1 MFVTCGPLS
10 VLHLLSL
17 TIAGR
22 YTMSLKNELLIYSS
36 ALEAFDTSNLSLALT
51 HFGKISETS
60 KIQWNMGIILAT
72 MGRHNEA
79 IARFGE
85 SILMDQYLVVGWF
98 QRGVSYF
105 VSHLFL
111 FLERF

>member
-1 MFVTCGPLS
+1 
-10 VLHLLSL
+10 
-17 TIAGR
+17 
-22 YTMSLKNELLIYSS
+22 MSLKNELLIYQA
-36 ALEAFDTSNLSLALT
+36 ALEAFDTHNLSLALT

-85 SILMDQYLVVGWF
+85 SIVMDQYLVVGWF

-105 VSHLFL
+105 VSPLHYHYTDG
-111 FLERF
+111 RW

>member
-1 MFVTCGPLS
+1 
-10 VLHLLSL
+10 
-17 TIAGR
+17 
-22 YTMSLKNELLIYSS
+22 MSLKNELLIYQA
-36 ALEAFDTSNLSLALT
+36 ALEAFDTRNLSLALS
-51 HFGKISETS
+51 HFKNISETS

-85 SILMDQYLVVGWF
+85 SIVMDQYLVVGWF

-105 VSHLFL
+105 VSPFHYHDTDGRWWECILWL
-111 FLERF
+111 KRTLKWRTSI

>member
-1 MFVTCGPLS
+1 
-10 VLHLLSL
+10 
-17 TIAGR
+17 
-22 YTMSLKNELLIYSS
+22 MSLKNELLIYQA
-36 ALEAFDTSNLSLALT
+36 ALQAFDTSNLSLALT

-60 KIQWNMGIILAT
+60 KIQWNMGIILAK

-85 SILMDQYLVVGWF
+85 SITMDQYLVVGWF

-105 VSHLFL
+105 VSPLQSHGRADGRWWACMLWL
-111 FLERF
+111 KRISLWRTSI

>member
-1 MFVTCGPLS
+1 
-10 VLHLLSL
+10 
-17 TIAGR
+17 
-22 YTMSLKNELLIYSS
+22 MSLKNELLIYQA
-36 ALEAFDTSNLSLALT
+36 ALEAFDTSNLSLALS

-72 MGRHNEA
+72 MGRHSEA

-85 SILMDQYLVVGWF
+85 SIVMDQYLVVGWF

-105 VSHLFL
+105 VSPLQRRDRANGRW
-111 FLERF
+111 LECMLWLKRISIWRSSI

>member
-1 MFVTCGPLS
+1 
-10 VLHLLSL
+10 
-17 TIAGR
+17 
-22 YTMSLKNELLIYSS
+22 MSLKNELLIYQA
-36 ALEAFDTSNLSLALT
+36 ALEAFDTHNLSLALT

-85 SILMDQYLVVGWF
+85 SIVMDQYLVVGWF

-105 VSHLFL
+105 VSPAHDHHRADVRWWECMLWL
-111 FLERF
+111 KRILIWGTSI

>member
-1 MFVTCGPLS
+1 
-10 VLHLLSL
+10 
-17 TIAGR
+17 
-22 YTMSLKNELLIYSS
+22 MSLKNELLIYQA

-72 MGRHNEA
+72 MGRHDEA

-85 SILMDQYLVVGWF
+85 SIIKDQYLVVGWF

-105 VSHLFL
+105 VSPLQSHDRADGRRWECILWL
-111 FLERF
+111 KRISIWRSSI

>member
-1 MFVTCGPLS
+1 
-10 VLHLLSL
+10 
-17 TIAGR
+17 
-22 YTMSLKNELLIYSS
+22 MSLKNELLIYQA
-36 ALEAFDTSNLSLALT
+36 ALEAFDTRNLSLALS

-85 SILMDQYLVVGWF
+85 SIVMDQYLVVGWF

-105 VSHLFL
+105 VSPAHDHHRADVRWWECMLWL
-111 FLERF
+111 KRILIWGTSI